1 MAFHY
6 ISMSQSNVIIALI
19 IVVLFFLV
27 LLIVGLFKTLK
38 LKSENKILTKKS
50 VKKKEVYRDFTEGH
64 LY

>member
-27 LLIVGLFKTLK
+27 LLIVGVFKTLK

-50 VKKKEVYRDFTEGH
+50 VKKK
-64 LY
+64 